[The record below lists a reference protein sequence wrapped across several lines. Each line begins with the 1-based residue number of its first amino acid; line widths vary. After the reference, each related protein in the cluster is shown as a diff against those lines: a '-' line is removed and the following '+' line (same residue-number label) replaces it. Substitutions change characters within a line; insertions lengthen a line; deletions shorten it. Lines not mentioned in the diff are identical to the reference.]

1 MEIVPG
7 IHQLKLPIPFSLSE
21 EVGKIVAETNVYLIE
36 GDTGW
41 LLVDTGWDDPR
52 TFKVFEEEI
61 KRIGIDFQD
70 ISQIVV
76 THFHYDHLGLAGKL
90 RQLSGAKV
98 ALHQKESRFIE
109 LRDIPKEQRVKVMK
123 DWLSKNGF
131 PENEIP
137 DYVFSME
144 MESPDIYFFGGE
156 KISTGLFD
164 FEVMWTPGHSPG
176 HICLYERAKRLLLS
190 GDHLIAEIT
199 PDISALPLLVS
210 NPLKDYLNSLRDLRK
225 LDVELVLPGH
235 GNHFDYFKR
244 RIDEIIQHHQKR
256 KGVILDILKD
266 GPLVAYEIASRVP
279 WIPQQGG
286 IPWQSLDFFNRQM
299 ALMETLAHLEF
310 LEEEEKIKK
319 VTAPDYWKRNE

>member
-7 IHQLKLPIPFSLSE
+7 IHLLRLPIPFSISE
-21 EVGKIVAETNVYLIE
+21 EIGKIVAESNVYLIE
-36 GDTGW
+36 GNKGW
-41 LLVDTGWDDPR
+41 LLVDTGWDDPK
-52 TFKVFEEEI
+52 TFEVFEDEI
-61 KRIGIDFQD
+61 KKIGISFQD
-70 ISQIVV
+70 ISQIIV

-90 RQLSGAKV
+90 RQVSGATV

-109 LRDIPKEQRVKVMK
+109 LRDIPKEHKVKVMK
-123 DWLSKNGF
+123 DWLTKNGF
-131 PENEIP
+131 PVNEIP

-144 MESPDIYFFGGE
+144 MESPDIYFSGGE
-156 KISTGLFD
+156 KISTGLFN
-164 FEVMWTPGHSPG
+164 FEVIWTPGHSPG

-210 NPLKDYLNSLRDLRK
+210 NPLKDYLNSLRDLKK

-235 GNHFDYFKR
+235 GNHFDYFER
-244 RIDEIIQHHQKR
+244 RIDEIIEHHRER
-256 KGVILDILKD
+256 KEIIIDILND

-286 IPWQSLDFFNRQM
+286 ILWQELDPFNRQM
-299 ALMETLAHLEF
+299 AVMETLAHLGF
-310 LEEEEKIKK
+310 LEEEERIKK
-319 VTAPDYWKRNE
+319 VTGPDYWKRNK

>member
-7 IHQLKLPIPFSLSE
+7 IHLLRLPIPFSISE
-21 EVGKIVAETNVYLIE
+21 EIGKIVAESNVYLIE
-36 GDTGW
+36 GNKGW
-41 LLVDTGWDDPR
+41 LLVDTGWDDPK
-52 TFKVFEEEI
+52 TFEVFEDEI
-61 KRIGIDFQD
+61 KKIGISFQD
-70 ISQIVV
+70 ISQIIV

-90 RQLSGAKV
+90 RQVSGATV

-109 LRDIPKEQRVKVMK
+109 LRDIPKEHKVKVMK
-123 DWLSKNGF
+123 DWLTKNGF
-131 PENEIP
+131 PVNEIP

-144 MESPDIYFFGGE
+144 MESPDIYFSGGE
-156 KISTGLFD
+156 KISTGLFN
-164 FEVMWTPGHSPG
+164 FEVIWTPGHSPG

-210 NPLKDYLNSLRDLRK
+210 NPLKDYLNSLRDLKK

-244 RIDEIIQHHQKR
+244 RIDEIIEHHRER
-256 KGVILDILKD
+256 KEIIIDILND

-286 IPWQSLDFFNRQM
+286 ILWQELDPFNRQM
-299 ALMETLAHLEF
+299 AVMETLAHLGF
-310 LEEEEKIKK
+310 LEEEERIKK
-319 VTAPDYWKRNE
+319 VTGPDYWKRNK